1 MLSPTTRSGN
11 PAGSALAEEDAVM
24 STLRPFPAL
33 GAVLATVLIFASV
46 LAGLT
51 APAALAV

>member
-1 MLSPTTRSGN
+1 MLSPATHSGT
-11 PAGSALAEEDAVM
+11 PAGSALAEEDTVM
-24 STLRPFPAL
+24 STFRLFPAL